1 MWKWEC
7 GSVVEHCQEMKTK
20 ELGWKENRGIQNM
33 WIEDSKRNI
42 IVGRGQ
48 VLRIWENYI
57 TELYDQSNWPEN
69 EEVNP
74 EEEVDADEKRPYI
87 LQSEGKNYQ
96 GDKG

>member
-7 GSVVEHCQEMKTK
+7 GSVVEHFQEMNVKTK
-20 ELGWKENRGIQNM
+20 ELVWKENHGIQNI
-33 WIEDSKRNI
+33 WIEDSTRNI

-57 TELYDQSNWPEN
+57 TELYDQYNWTEN

-74 EEEVDADEKRPYI
+74 EEEVDADEKGPFI
-87 LQSEGKNYQ
+87 LQREVK
-96 GDKG
+96 KL